1 MLLEGMDNW
10 KSSHCTLK
18 NATINGSIC
27 PQSHFN
33 TIWHKVMLIV
43 RILCIHLISHK
54 NGSAL
59 EWYFLCGDVSGIT
72 DWSWYSPISA
82 MERGAINSVSP
93 LELDMLYFESH
104 FALKHTKV
112 FLLPLYFFMNCF
124 NFATRC
130 I

>member
-1 MLLEGMDNW
+1 MAVN
-10 KSSHCTLK
+10 
-18 NATINGSIC
+18 IC
-27 PQSHFN
+27 PESHFN

-59 EWYFLCGDVSGIT
+59 ECYFLCGYVSGIT

-93 LELDMLYFESH
+93 LESDMLHFESH

-112 FLLPLYFFMNCF
+112 FLFPLYFLLWIVSILLRDAFKGLLLAPLQNLV
-124 NFATRC
+124 TLQKY
-130 I
+130 